1 MAGVASL
8 AKSMGYKVTG
18 CDANIYPP
26 MSDYL
31 NDLGIDI
38 IPGFE
43 ENQLDLISEN
53 NTYPDYIIIG
63 NVIKRGMPI
72 IERILRE
79 KLSYISGPDWLNKY
93 LLKDKL
99 VLAVA
104 GTHGK
109 TSTSSMLAWMLSN
122 QLIKHEK

>member
-1 MAGVASL
+1 MLIKEILSINKNNKQKHVHILGICGTFMAGVAAL

-31 NDLGIDI
+31 YDLGIDI

-53 NTYPDYIIIG
+53 NTYPDYIIVG
-63 NVIKRGMPI
+63 NIIKRGMPI

-79 KLSYISGPDWLNKY
+79 KLSRIFLNLELFKRCC
-93 LLKDKL
+93 
-99 VLAVA
+99 
-104 GTHGK
+104 
-109 TSTSSMLAWMLSN
+109 
-122 QLIKHEK
+122 